1 MTRAAAAR
9 NQRGII
15 PGPTEINSSLH
26 PQPAKI
32 SASQASSDAMEFC
45 ASKIVSNPS
54 RKIARSGE
62 SCVRYPG

>member
-15 PGPTEINSSLH
+15 LSPTEMNSSLH
-26 PQPAKI
+26 RQPAKI
-32 SASQASSDAMEFC
+32 PASQASSDATGSC
-45 ASKIVSNPS
+45 ASKIESDPS
-54 RKIARSGE
+54 LKIARSGE